1 MPAQLRD
8 QLKALHQQ
16 LHESDSLDEES
27 RELLV
32 TLLDDINRVLERK
45 KQPPTADE
53 DTLGD
58 RLEGAAVRFE
68 SEHPALANAVR
79 SVVDALAKAGI

>member
-16 LHESDSLDEES
+16 LHESESLDEES

-32 TLLDDINRVLERK
+32 TLLDDINRLLERK
-45 KQPPTADE
+45 HPPPAEE
-53 DTLGD
+53 DSLGD

-68 SEHPALANAVR
+68 SEHPALATAVR